1 MHYQFIPAESED
13 SFLLNAIEFL
23 NHKIENAIKDHDHCT
38 IGLCGGSTPTQVY
51 EALGTLPLPWGKIS
65 FFLLD
70 ERYTPK
76 THPDSNQK
84 MIRETLLKH
93 ATIPEENLIFP
104 NTALPIDDCISN
116 YTDQLL
122 ELFAEHQPDIAIIG
136 MGDDGHIT
144 SLFPPL
150 SGDALNDGVLVLH
163 TTTEKFAVY
172 DRISTSLNT
181 VCSAESRLFLI
192 KGEAKKDVWDMMLAS
207 PEDETRWPAK
217 RVIQSGEVAVIWMA

>member
-1 MHYQFIPAESED
+1 MHYQFIPTESED

-23 NHKIENAIKDHDHCT
+23 NHRIENAIKDHDHCT

-51 EALGTLPLPWGKIS
+51 EALGTLSLPWEKIS

-93 ATIPEENLIFP
+93 ATIPEENLHFP
-104 NTALPIDDCISN
+104 NTALPMEECLSD

-122 ELFAEHQPDIAIIG
+122 MLFAHRSPDIAIIG

-150 SGDALNDGVLVLH
+150 MGDALNDGLLVLH
-163 TTTEKFAVY
+163 TTTDKFAVH
-172 DRISTSLNT
+172 DRISTSLNAL
-181 VCSAESRLFLI
+181 CSAESRLFLI
-192 KGEAKKDVWDMMLAS
+192 KGQTKKDVWDEML
-207 PEDETRWPAK
+207 E
-217 RVIQSGEVAVIWMA
+217 SGEVVVLWTA